1 MHYLFFQ
8 AKKDQGH
15 VIEEMYI
22 CISINS
28 KISSLDLYTYPETA
42 PAIHEIHEIHGFS
55 TCVYDLLLIYAI

>member
-1 MHYLFFQ
+1 MSHALPVFQ

-42 PAIHEIHEIHGFS
+42 PAIHEIHDFS